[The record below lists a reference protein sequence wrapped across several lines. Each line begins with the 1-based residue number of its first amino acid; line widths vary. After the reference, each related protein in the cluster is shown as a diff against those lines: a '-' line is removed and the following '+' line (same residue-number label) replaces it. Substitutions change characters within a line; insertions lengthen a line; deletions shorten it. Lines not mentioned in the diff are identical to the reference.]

1 MCSDAEESAAERDR
15 LKAKLSK
22 LREEHK
28 RKMMIKILSRMSNMV
43 YYRAW
48 SCWYNATIRIH
59 QMSIDEEIKMLRAE
73 VLANRTIANELETES
88 QARADEAAAMALG
101 SASDSQRKLV
111 LKIMTKMVQGLARVA
126 YQQWWKQTFMAK
138 HQKNLMAKIIKRLV
152 RGQLAKGWTQWK
164 VIATKWALI
173 EKIAMKDKLIKELD
187 MLERKAKEFEEE
199 ASSRQDQATAAA
211 INRCSS
217 EQKDLLIKIMAKM
230 CDNFLI
236 FGWSVWKKKMDIFNK
251 SLKLITK
258 IMSRMLNSYTS
269 KGFRRWHEV
278 CFELVAD
285 KYKLK
290 EELLISSRDNLMATL
305 KARAVQLEKLQA
317 EAAELLDVSTRNAH
331 DTANVMAVSNRF
343 ADNIHVILDKKAL
356 DELDGRGD
364 QAGQPSY
371 SDFLQDLGE

>member
-1 MCSDAEESAAERDR
+1 
-15 LKAKLSK
+15 
-22 LREEHK
+22 
-28 RKMMIKILSRMSNMV
+28 MMIKILSRMSNMV
-43 YYRAW
+43 FYRAW

-59 QMSIDEEIKMLRAE
+59 QMSIDEEIKMLRNE
-73 VLANRTIANELETES
+73 VKAARDTATELETEA

-101 SASDSQRKLV
+101 SASESQRKLV
-111 LKIMTKMVQGLARVA
+111 LKIMTKMVQGLTRVA
-126 YQQWWKQTFMAK
+126 YTHWFKQAFMAK
-138 HQKNLMAKIIKRLV
+138 HQKQLMMKIIKRLE
-152 RGQLAKGWTQWK
+152 RGQLSKGWTQWK

-173 EKIAMKDKLIKELD
+173 EKVALKDKLIAELE
-187 MLERKAKEFEEE
+187 MLERKAKEFENE
-199 ASSRQDQATAAA
+199 ASSRQEQATAAA

-236 FGWSVWKKKMDIFNK
+236 FGWSVWKKKMDIFNHQ
-251 SLKLITK
+251 LKLVTRIL
-258 IMSRMLNSYTS
+258 SRMLNSYTS

-290 EELLISSRDNLMATL
+290 EELLISSRDNLMNTL
-305 KARAVQLEKLQA
+305 KGRALQLEKLQA
-317 EAAELLDVSTRNAH
+317 EAAELLELSQRNAA

-356 DELDGRGD
+356 DELEGPD
-364 QAGQPSY
+364 QDKPSY
-371 SDFLQDLGE
+371 EDFLKDLGE